1 MSYKYNCLSTQ
12 CISGNIMKWI
22 ILIGNISTQNK
33 CFNWLKYRN
42 DPIIPE
48 KPNQRRL
55 NNQKPLKPFTRPT
68 VMIFK

>member
-42 DPIIPE
+42 DPKIPE
-48 KPNQRRL
+48 KPN
-55 NNQKPLKPFTRPT
+55 NTRDG
-68 VMIFK
+68 